1 MDFEDFR
8 KLANSATLFSL
19 ERAFA
24 QRLIK
29 VTYFLGLG
37 AIALWAFTH
46 FYMTFSYSFGSGL
59 WGLIE
64 IAVYG
69 LFAFGVLR
77 IACEAA
83 TLFFKVHADAAPRPS
98 RTGDEAVSLVD
109 ELRDAIEELAED
121 EDAKSQ
127 NTAGPSR
134 PSGAAATARTA
145 STARKAAPKRRTAKR
160 TPKSASTP
168 KKPE

>member
-8 KLANSATLFSL
+8 KLANGATLFSL

-77 IACEAA
+77 IACEGA
-83 TLFFKVHADAAPRPS
+83 TLFFTIHADAAPRPS
-98 RTGDEAVSLVD
+98 RPADEPVSLVD
-109 ELRDAIEELAED
+109 ELRDAIEELADD
-121 EDAKSQ
+121 EEPASQ
-127 NTAGPSR
+127 KAAEPS
-134 PSGAAATARTA
+134 AAAARPA
-145 STARKAAPKRRTAKR
+145 SPARKAAPKRRTAKR
-160 TPKSASTP
+160 TPRSASSP
-168 KKPE
+168 KKAE